1 MRRWKP
7 FPSIGRWLA
16 LAIALVF
23 SAGFVAFA
31 WLISRVF
38 VGEPNTWLID
48 FGFFLQFVA
57 MLLML
62 LLSGFAWLRLLQS
75 FTMWYGLDRNAVFI
89 GSLGNVEAVQLDQ
102 IERIDFGMKVENL
115 PQPLTQGVG
124 CYWGEGTAVGH
135 ERVLIRSS
143 LPASRCLFIVTAHT
157 TYAISP
163 SEIELFVQ
171 EIEQLRNLG
180 GTKRIIPDYEAGPWF
195 NTAFWSDNSSKLLL
209 AVALII
215 NIIAVGVIAW
225 YYPNLANEVEMRFD
239 AVGGVLELRPRHQT
253 LFLPLAA
260 LALTLAN
267 LIGAMLF
274 FRYEKL
280 ISRMLQGA
288 SVVVQILFCVAVLMV
303 VS

>member
-16 LAIALVF
+16 LVIAVIF
-23 SAGFVAFA
+23 SVGFVAFA
-31 WLISRVF
+31 WLIARTF
-38 VGEPNTWLID
+38 ANEPQSWQID

-57 MLLML
+57 MILMAL
-62 LLSGFAWLRLLQS
+62 FAGFAWLRWLQS
-75 FTMWYGLDRNAVFI
+75 VTLWYGLDRNAVFI
-89 GSLGNVEAVQLDQ
+89 GALGNVEAVQLDQ
-102 IERIDFGMKVENL
+102 IERIDFGMNVENL
-115 PQPLTQGVG
+115 PQPLTQGIG
-124 CYWGEGTAVGH
+124 CYWGIGTAAGH
-135 ERVLIRSS
+135 DRVLIRSS
-143 LPASRCLFIVTAHT
+143 LPASRCLFIVTAHA

-163 SEIELFVQ
+163 TEIEFFVQ

-180 GTKRIIPDYEAGPWF
+180 GTKRMIPDYEAGPWF
-195 NTAFWSDNSSKLLL
+195 NVAFWQDNSSKLLL
-209 AVALII
+209 VIAFLI
-215 NIIAVGVIAW
+215 NVIAVGLISW
-225 YYPNLANEVEMRFD
+225 YYPALATEVEMRFD

-253 LFLPLAA
+253 LFLPLTA

-267 LIGAMLF
+267 LLGAMLF

-288 SVVVQILFCVAVLMV
+288 SVVIQILFCVAVLMV

>member
-16 LAIALVF
+16 LVIALLF

-31 WLISRVF
+31 WLIARSF
-38 VGEPNTWLID
+38 VGQPIEWQVD
-48 FGFFLQFVA
+48 FEFFLQFLA
-57 MLLML
+57 MIVML
-62 LLSGFAWLRLLQS
+62 LLSGFAWLRWLQTIS
-75 FTMWYGLDRNAVFI
+75 MWYGLDRNAVFI
-89 GSLGNVEAVQLDQ
+89 GSLGNIEAVHLDQ
-102 IERIDFGMKVENL
+102 IERIDFGMSVENL
-115 PQPLTQGVG
+115 PQPLTQGIG
-124 CYWGEGTAVGH
+124 CYWGQGTAVGH
-135 ERVLIRSS
+135 DCVYIRST
-143 LPASRCLFIVTAHT
+143 LPASRCLFIVTEHF

-163 SEIELFVQ
+163 TEIELFVQ

-195 NTAFWSDNSSKLLL
+195 NTAFWSDASSKLLL
-209 AVALII
+209 TLAILI
-215 NIIAVGVIAW
+215 NVIAVGLISW
-225 YYPNLANEVEMRFD
+225 YYPTLAAEVEMRFD
-239 AVGGVLELRPRHQT
+239 AIGGVLESRPRHQT

-260 LALTLAN
+260 LGLTLAN
-267 LIGAMLF
+267 LVGAIVF

-288 SVVVQILFCVAVLMV
+288 SVVIQILFCVAVLMA

>member
-16 LAIALVF
+16 LVIAVIF
-23 SAGFVAFA
+23 SLGFLAFG
-31 WLISRVF
+31 WLISSAF
-38 VGEPNTWLID
+38 AGEPQSWQID

-62 LLSGFAWLRLLQS
+62 FLSGFAWLRWLQS
-75 FTMWYGLDRNAVFI
+75 VTLWYGLDRNAVFI

-102 IERIDFGMKVENL
+102 IERIDFGMNVENL

-143 LPASRCLFIVTAHT
+143 LPASRCLFIVTAYA

-163 SEIELFVQ
+163 TEIELFVQ

-195 NTAFWSDNSSKLLL
+195 NTAFWQDNSSKLLL
-209 AVALII
+209 IIALVI
-215 NIIAVGVIAW
+215 NILSVGLIAW
-225 YYPNLANEVEMRFD
+225 YYPSLANEVEMRFD
-239 AVGGVLELRPRHQT
+239 AVGGVLDLRPRHQA
-253 LFLPLAA
+253 LFLPLTA

-267 LIGAMLF
+267 FIGAILF

-288 SVVVQILFCVAVLMV
+288 SVVIQILFCVAVLMV
-303 VS
+303 IT

>member
-16 LAIALVF
+16 LVIALVF
-23 SAGFVAFA
+23 SGGFVAFG
-31 WLISRVF
+31 WLISGAF
-38 VGEPNTWLID
+38 AGDPQSWQID

-57 MLLML
+57 MLVML
-62 LLSGFAWLRLLQS
+62 VLSAFSWLRWVQTLSL
-75 FTMWYGLDRNAVFI
+75 WYGLDRNAVFI
-89 GSLGNVEAVQLDQ
+89 GSLGNVEAVQLDA
-102 IERIDFGMKVENL
+102 IERIDFGMKIDNL
-115 PQPLTQGVG
+115 PQPLTQGIG
-124 CYWGEGTAVGH
+124 CYWGEGTATGH
-135 ERVLIRSS
+135 DTVFIRST
-143 LPASRCLFIVTAHT
+143 LPASRCLFIVTDRA

-163 SEIELFVQ
+163 TEIELFVQ

-180 GTKRIIPDYEAGPWF
+180 GTKRVIPDYEAGPWF
-195 NTAFWSDNSSKLLL
+195 NTAFWRDTSSKLLL
-209 AVALII
+209 TIAIII

-225 YYPNLANEVEMRFD
+225 YYPNLAAEVEMRFD

-267 LIGAMLF
+267 LLGAMIF

-288 SVVVQILFCVAVLMV
+288 SVVIQILFCVAVLMV